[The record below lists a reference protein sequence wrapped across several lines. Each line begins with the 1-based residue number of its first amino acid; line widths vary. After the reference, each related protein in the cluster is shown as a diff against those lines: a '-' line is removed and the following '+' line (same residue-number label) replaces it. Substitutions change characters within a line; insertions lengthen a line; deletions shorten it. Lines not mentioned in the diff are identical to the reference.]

1 MQRLMV
7 WINRCILMIVESTYV
22 SPSWAAMREG
32 EGAILDNLK
41 REDKRRETKEIR
53 MFDGTVNQTV
63 SGCVALSDKI
73 WPERNLVTRRL
84 GEA

>member
-1 MQRLMV
+1 M
-7 WINRCILMIVESTYV
+7 

-73 WPERNLVTRRL
+73 WPEGNLVTRRL